1 MMASP
6 TPHARID
13 RTPRAPAEARRM
25 VEALPLDPATA
36 EAVRLVVSEL
46 VSNAVMHGTGAIAVT
61 LATGPEGVRVSVSDD
76 GAGFPRSREPVMPPP
91 DAPGGRGLALVSR
104 LSARWGVEPGDP
116 TRVWCVIPV
125 SG

>member
-1 MMASP
+1 MASS
-6 TPHARID
+6 PHHAQLA

-61 LATGPEGVRVSVSDD
+61 LATEPDGVRVSVSDD
-76 GAGFPRSREPVMPPP
+76 GAGFLRSGDPAMPPP

-116 TRVWCVIPV
+116 TRVWCVVPV
-125 SG
+125 RT

>member
-1 MMASP
+1 MASP
-6 TPHARID
+6 AHQARID

-36 EAVRLVVSEL
+36 EAVRLVGSEL
-46 VSNAVMHGTGAIAVT
+46 VSNAVMHGSGSITVT
-61 LATGPEGVRVSVSDD
+61 LTTEPGGVRVSVSDD
-76 GAGFPRSREPVMPPP
+76 GAGFRRATEPTMPPP

-125 SG
+125 SR